1 MSSRFILIAAAL
13 AAPHLASAG
22 IPAWCGSHEGH
33 YSSGRTALDP
43 APEQAVTGIIEGRC
57 SKNAYHESGGPS
69 EAELEKARTTW
80 SQRLLMTEDDW
91 AEAVAWSENNELGR
105 DLSTKDLASLTPVDQ
120 LRLFRDS
127 FRPASEM
134 YLADVLESRLSE
146 AGRLGLLI
154 SCVGEKAAPSDR
166 DKVGAWALCQG
177 DMNQFDFKKLS
188 DQLHADTAHAG
199 AARFWARLHGY
210 AMTQR
215 IAEIRAAEKK
225 LVAGDAEFQKV
236 FDTANAARAEWA
248 TTVGKN
254 QELLALAL
262 STDSGVLMSSRKQLD
277 GCEAK
282 TTAALAAAVATL
294 PAKAFVGMHDQRD
307 DPKTG
312 FVHAVGP
319 LLANTPITSVA
330 LIAFL
335 ECQKTTDAAKALG
348 YFAGSVPG
356 YRGPRSA
363 AASALLAADFKFDDP
378 KTNLVIDSGGHR
390 PYRDFI
396 DATRSAGG
404 VVKAIHKNGD
414 TITVEIQKTKIVQ
427 EECVAEHDSN
437 RIAEI
442 SDGKVHYQ
450 RICDKTAMV
459 THDTTWNDF
468 TLDARYA
475 GTLKPGVLFSAA
487 GRDLIAVWP
496 SKTAKSP
503 TWVLGA
509 AIK

>member
-1 MSSRFILIAAAL
+1 
-13 AAPHLASAG
+13 
-22 IPAWCGSHEGH
+22 
-33 YSSGRTALDP
+33 
-43 APEQAVTGIIEGRC
+43 
-57 SKNAYHESGGPS
+57 
-69 EAELEKARTTW
+69 
-80 SQRLLMTEDDW
+80 MTEDDW
-91 AEAVAWSENNELGR
+91 AEAGAWSENNERGR
-105 DLSTKDLASLTPVDQ
+105 DLSTKDLASLTPGDQ

-134 YLADVLESRLSE
+134 YLADVLESRLLE

-177 DMNQFDFKKLS
+177 DMNQFDFKTLS
-188 DQLHADTAHAG
+188 DQQHADTAHAG

-225 LVAGDAEFQKV
+225 RVAGDAEFQKV

-262 STDSGVLMSSRKQLD
+262 NTDTGELMSSRKQLD

-319 LLANTPITSVA
+319 LLANTPITRVA
-330 LIAFL
+330 LLAFL
-335 ECQKTTDAAKALG
+335 ECQQTTDAAKALG

-356 YRGPRSA
+356 YRGPRNA
-363 AASALLAADFKFDDP
+363 AATTHLAADFKFDDP

-390 PYRDFI
+390 P
-396 DATRSAGG
+396 
-404 VVKAIHKNGD
+404 
-414 TITVEIQKTKIVQ
+414 
-427 EECVAEHDSN
+427 
-437 RIAEI
+437 
-442 SDGKVHYQ
+442 
-450 RICDKTAMV
+450 
-459 THDTTWNDF
+459 
-468 TLDARYA
+468 
-475 GTLKPGVLFSAA
+475 
-487 GRDLIAVWP
+487 
-496 SKTAKSP
+496 
-503 TWVLGA
+503 
-509 AIK
+509 